1 PPPITTERR
10 KGGTHSRPYR
20 RRRRPD
26 PVEQQRDPPPARH
39 PRPRP
44 RDLRADRPALVDLA
58 TPTTAPGPNMPL
70 PPTRPSTTVTTNCR
84 CSIRGS
90 IPLVSTRG
98 NGPSGTART
107 RPLVQLGVQLEK
119 RLGGPAPL
127 LLGEEVSGSP
137 RRAPSS
143 VAARST
149 TDGPGTP
156 APDSHST
163 RRRSAGNSATSSGP
177 ARFATSSPV
186 PHTRACD
193 SPVGTGAPP
202 RSEA

>member
-1 PPPITTERR
+1 
-10 KGGTHSRPYR
+10 
-20 RRRRPD
+20 
-26 PVEQQRDPPPARH
+26 
-39 PRPRP
+39 
-44 RDLRADRPALVDLA
+44 
-58 TPTTAPGPNMPL
+58 
-70 PPTRPSTTVTTNCR
+70 
-84 CSIRGS
+84 GS

-156 APDSHST
+156 APDSHSI

-193 SPVGTGAPP
+193 SPVGTGAHPP
-202 RSEA
+202 TRPMISGSPARVRPTRPGNRNRSPGRPG